1 MAEKEN
7 VNVAE
12 AGAQATAK
20 KKRRGI
26 SNETRGTSQLRFHE
40 KDVAKNGLF
49 IGHLEDV
56 EVKWSVN
63 ADGKKFTGLNAPRLV
78 FHFASNHAKKEEQ
91 RHYYHSLFP
100 VESNVNTIP
109 NGADEWQVTSL
120 FDWIK
125 HMLDTFYLRGRQMT
139 EAEEDALTL
148 DFEDFD
154 EQGEYIPVE
163 PEDVLKAYGILFEN
177 VVAMLNGTFNL
188 KDGETPKACYKDA
201 NGKPLQIWMKLL
213 RHRKRK
219 NEWINVGNNGELGMD
234 NFVGAGVIEL
244 YDPKTQVPARLR
256 IDLSR
261 ESIIP
266 QEVKKAP
273 SIGTPGMGG
282 LAVPGVAPEM
292 PMDMGGAFSAAG
304 EEMPF

>member
-1 MAEKEN
+1 MAEKEK
-7 VNVAE
+7 VNPAE
-12 AGAQATAK
+12 AGAQVTAK

-40 KDVAKNGLF
+40 KDAAKNGLF

-56 EVKWSVN
+56 QVNWSVN
-63 ADGKKFTGLNAPRLV
+63 ADGKKFTGLNAPRLT
-78 FHFASNHAKKEEQ
+78 FHFASQHPKKEEQ
-91 RHYYHSLFP
+91 RHYYHSLFA

-125 HMLDTFYLRGRQMT
+125 HILDVFYLKGRQMS

-154 EQGEYIPVE
+154 EQGEYVPVD

-177 VVAMLNGTFNL
+177 VAAMLNGTFKL
-188 KDGETPKACYKDA
+188 TEGETPKPCYKDA
-201 NGKPLQIWMKLL
+201 SGKPLQIWMKLL

-219 NEWINVGNNGELGMD
+219 GDWINVGQNGELGLD

-244 YDPKTQVPARLR
+244 YDFKTNVPARLR
-256 IDLSR
+256 IDLSK
-261 ESIIP
+261 ESILP
-266 QEVKKAP
+266 QETKKTP
-273 SIGTPGMGG
+273 SIGTPAMGG
-282 LAVPGVAPEM
+282 TMVPNGIPGM
-292 PMDMGGAFSAAG
+292 PMDDNGAFAAAG

>member
-1 MAEKEN
+1 MAEEKN
-7 VNVAE
+7 VKGVA
-12 AGAQATAK
+12 ASAQATTK

-26 SNETRGTSQLRFHE
+26 NNETRGTTQLRFHE

-63 ADGKKFTGLNAPRLV
+63 ADGKKFTGLNAPRLT
-78 FHFASNHAKKEEQ
+78 FHFASEHPKADER
-91 RHYYHSLFP
+91 RHLYHSLFP

-125 HMLDTFYLRGRQMT
+125 HILDVFYLKGRQMT

-148 DFEDFD
+148 AFEDFD
-154 EQGEYIPVE
+154 EQGEYIPVD
-163 PEDVLKAYGILFEN
+163 PEDVLKGYGILFEN
-177 VVAMLNGTFNL
+177 VAAMLNGTFKL
-188 KDGETPKACYKDA
+188 EEGATPKPCYKDA
-201 NGKPLQIWMKLL
+201 NGKPLTIWMKLL
-213 RHRKRK
+213 RHKKRK
-219 NEWINVGNNGELGMD
+219 NEWINVTPNGELGFD
-234 NFVGAGVIEL
+234 TFVGSGLIEL
-244 YDPKTQVPARLR
+244 FDKTTKVPGKLR
-256 IDLSR
+256 VDLSR

-266 QEVKKAP
+266 QEVKKTP
-273 SIGTPGMGG
+273 TIG
-282 LAVPGVAPEM
+282 GVAP
-292 PMDMGGAFSAAG
+292 MGGTMVPGMSDMPPMGDSAFGAAG

>member
-7 VNVAE
+7 VKTAE
-12 AGAQATAK
+12 ASAQATAK
-20 KKRRGI
+20 KRRRGI

-63 ADGKKFTGLNAPRLV
+63 ADGKKFTGLNAPRLI
-78 FHFASNHAKKEEQ
+78 F
-91 RHYYHSLFP
+91 HSLFP

-109 NGADEWQVTSL
+109 NGSDEWQVTSL

-148 DFEDFD
+148 DFEDYD
-154 EQGEYIPVE
+154 EQGEYVPVD
-163 PEDVLKAYGILFEN
+163 PEDVLKSYGIMFEN
-177 VVAMLNGTFNL
+177 VAAMLNGTFNL
-188 KDGETPKACYKDA
+188 ADGETPKPCYKDA

-219 NEWINVGNNGELGMD
+219 GDWINVGNNGELGMD

-244 YDPKTQVPARLR
+244 YDNKTNAPAKLR

-266 QEVKKAP
+266 QQVKKAP
-273 SIGTPGMGG
+273 TVG
-282 LAVPGVAPEM
+282 GVAPIGGTMVPGMEAM
-292 PMDMGGAFSAAG
+292 PMDNTGAFADAG

>member
-7 VNVAE
+7 VKPAE
-12 AGAQATAK
+12 ASAQVTAK

-78 FHFASNHAKKEEQ
+78 FHFASNHPKVDER

-109 NGADEWQVTSL
+109 NGSEEWQVTSL

-125 HMLDTFYLRGRQMT
+125 HMLDTFYLKGRQMT
-139 EAEEDALTL
+139 EAEEDALSL

-154 EQGEYIPVE
+154 EQGEYVPVD
-163 PEDVLKAYGILFEN
+163 PEDVLKSYGIMFEN
-177 VVAMLNGTFNL
+177 VAAMLNGTFGL
-188 KDGETPKACYKDA
+188 AEGETPKPCYKDA

-219 NEWINVGNNGELGMD
+219 NEWINVGANGELGMD

-244 YDPKTQVPARLR
+244 YDPKTNVPARLR
-256 IDLSR
+256 IDLSK

-266 QEVKKAP
+266 QQVKKAP
-273 SIGTPGMGG
+273 TVG
-282 LAVPGVAPEM
+282 GVAPMGGTMVPGMEAM
-292 PMDMGGAFSAAG
+292 PMDNTGAFADAG
-304 EEMPF
+304 EDMPF

>member
-7 VNVAE
+7 VNAAE
-12 AGAQATAK
+12 ASAQVTAK
-20 KKRRGI
+20 KRRRGI

-63 ADGKKFTGLNAPRLV
+63 ADGKKFTGLNAPRLIL
-78 FHFASNHAKKEEQ
+78 HFASNHTNKDEQ

-109 NGADEWQVTSL
+109 NGSEEWQVTSL

-125 HMLDTFYLRGRQMT
+125 HILDVFYLKGRLMT
-139 EAEEDALTL
+139 EAEEDALSL
-148 DFEDFD
+148 PFDDVD
-154 EQGEYIPVE
+154 EQGEYVPVD
-163 PEDVLKAYGILFEN
+163 PEEVLKGYGILFEN
-177 VVAMLNGTFNL
+177 VAAMLNGTFNL
-188 KDGETPKACYKDA
+188 KDGETPKPCYKDA

-244 YDPKTQVPARLR
+244 FNPKTQVPTRLR

-273 SIGTPGMGG
+273 TIGTPSMGG
-282 LAVPGVAPEM
+282 IPVPAPAPEM
-292 PMDMGGAFSAAG
+292 PMGMDGAFAAAG